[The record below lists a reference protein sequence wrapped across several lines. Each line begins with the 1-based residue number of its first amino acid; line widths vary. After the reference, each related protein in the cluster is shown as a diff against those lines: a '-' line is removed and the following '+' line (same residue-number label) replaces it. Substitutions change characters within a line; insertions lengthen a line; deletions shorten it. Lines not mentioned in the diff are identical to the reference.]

1 MKYCE
6 KPETG
11 ILAAG
16 SHERA
21 SGHAVHLHQERAL
34 NDADQLTAETSAA
47 VKVLLVDHPP
57 TRAGIRMALAGEVEI
72 CGECGEV
79 DVAIRTAKL
88 QQPDIAL
95 IGREIGGDW
104 RAAVRGVCRAAPR
117 CAVIVLAQS
126 PDADDM
132 LESVRAGALGYVP
145 GTIGADNLRT
155 VFRFAQ
161 TREALIPRTMVLEL
175 LTEIRGTS
183 VPETGL
189 TVREAQV
196 LGMVRR
202 GHSTAWIADRLQ
214 IAPVTVRRHI
224 SELVHKLGVE
234 NRSDLVER
242 RIEPTTSASW

>member
-1 MKYCE
+1 M
-6 KPETG
+6 
-11 ILAAG
+11 
-16 SHERA
+16 
-21 SGHAVHLHQERAL
+21 
-34 NDADQLTAETSAA
+34 NDVNQLRAETVAG

-57 TRAGIRMALAGEVEI
+57 TRAGMRMAPGGEVEI
-72 CGECGEV
+72 CAECGEV
-79 DVAIRTAKL
+79 DLAIRAAKL
-88 QQPDIAL
+88 EQPDIAL
-95 IGREIGGDW
+95 IGREIAGDW
-104 RAAVRGVCRAAPR
+104 RAAVRGVCRAAPH

-132 LESVRAGALGYVP
+132 LESIRAGALGYVP
-145 GTIGADNLRT
+145 GTIGADKLRT
-155 VFRFAQ
+155 MFRFAR

-242 RIEPTTSASW
+242 RIESATPVPW